1 MPHFELFDLI
11 KWLHF
16 VSLAVAGGAA
26 VSALLISGLEED
38 QEAMRGLAPTL
49 WKMVTAW
56 GFRLALITGGI
67 LLALRFSAGGHP
79 FDNRYL
85 HWKLPLVVFL
95 LAMSELSP
103 KALARSK
110 RGAPLLALLLFLLA
124 TFVTV
129 NGGAFG
135 RKASPPAEL
144 SAGPA
149 S

>member
-16 VSLAVAGGAA
+16 ISLAVAGGAA
-26 VSALLISGLEED
+26 VSALLISGLEDD

-56 GFRLALITGGI
+56 GFRLAFITGGI
-67 LLALRFSAGGHP
+67 LLTLKISAGTHP

-85 HWKLPLVVFL
+85 HWKLSLVVL
-95 LAMSELSP
+95 LLVMSELSP
-103 KALARSK
+103 KALARAK
-110 RGAPLLALLLFLLA
+110 RGAPLMALLLFLLA
-124 TFVTV
+124 TFVTI
-129 NGGAFG
+129 NGRAFG
-135 RKASPPAEL
+135 RKAMPPAEL
-144 SAGPA
+144 SAGPT

>member
-16 VSLAVAGGAA
+16 VSLAVAGGVA

-124 TFVTV
+124 TFVTI